1 MPDYEITSP
10 DGKKFVVTAPDGA
23 TQEQV
28 LSYAQ
33 KQFSAQPAVP
43 QEEPSIAQSIDRAIL
58 DNPIGRTIAEGASAV
73 NRGATKLADFL
84 TTTPINSAL
93 ELAGSDSRV
102 PTITE
107 ALSPATTG
115 NFMEAGV
122 PRDIVRAAGE
132 AIPGGVAVGSLLR
145 GSAQSLGPAALSA
158 GEGVLPGTLRQLS
171 NSTASQDAVFSGLSG
186 AGGALGQDVGGDVGG
201 AIGAIAAP
209 VAPVAL
215 ASMGSSLVK
224 KMFGGAGAGRVIDD
238 FASFGEVPTVGMAS
252 GKKGLQGAENISASA
267 IGGAPLARKSD
278 AIAES
283 MQKRL
288 TQIAD
293 DISKKEGAE
302 QAGLEIQKGIT
313 GKNGFIDRFR
323 STSSVL
329 WNKSDSL
336 IDGSLPVTLDNTKT
350 KLHQLVR
357 GGEIGQILD
366 NPKLSQLK
374 SVLDGTETVDYQ
386 ILRDIRSSIGQKLG
400 SNDLLS
406 DIPRA
411 ELKQIYG
418 ALSQDIKVLAQESSP
433 QALQAFNR
441 ANKYTSAGHDR
452 VDDYLQRISNKV
464 NPDEVFGAIAKG
476 GEGTKS
482 INVIKKSL
490 KPEEWEVVA
499 SNVVRRL
506 GKASPGQ
513 QNAVGDDALGDAF
526 SVDKFVTDWNK
537 LGPAR
542 KAIFSGSDKIESYGD
557 DLAKIA
563 RAASVVKDAGKVSR
577 NASGTAQAASKLA
590 AGTGLATGILTTNPT
605 LLAATAGSVAMNNA
619 GARLMSN
626 PAFVKWLAQSA
637 KIPTSRSASAIGQLV
652 GAANQSSA
660 DDAAIIQSLA
670 EELEKNND
678 Q

>member
-10 DGKKFVVTAPDGA
+10 EGKRFVVTAPDGA

-28 LSYAQ
+28 LAYAQ
-33 KQFSAQPAVP
+33 QQFSSAPKAEPGMMEAV
-43 QEEPSIAQSIDRAIL
+43 DDAIL
-58 DNPIGRTIAEGASAV
+58 SNPIGRTIAEGAAAV
-73 NRGATKLADFL
+73 NRGATQVADFL
-84 TTTPINSAL
+84 TTKPINSAL
-93 ELAGSDSRV
+93 EIAGSESRV

-107 ALSPATTG
+107 TLSPATTG
-115 NFMEAGV
+115 NFMEAGI

-132 AIPGGVAVGSLLR
+132 AVPGGVAAGSLLR
-145 GSAQSLGPAALSA
+145 NTANSLNPAMLSS
-158 GEGVLPGTLRQLS
+158 GEGVIPGAIRQLAQS
-171 NSTASQDAVFSGLSG
+171 KASQDATYSAISG
-186 AGGALGQDVGGDVGG
+186 AGSAVGQEVGGDIGG
-201 AIGAIAAP
+201 VIGAIAAP
-209 VAPVAL
+209 AAPVAL
-215 ASMGSSLVK
+215 SSIGSSLVK
-224 KMFGGAGAGRVIDD
+224 KMFGGANASRVIDD

-252 GKKGLQGAENISASA
+252 GKSGLQGAENISASA
-267 IGGAPLARKSD
+267 IGGAPLARKSE
-278 AIAES
+278 AIANN

-293 DISKKEGAE
+293 DISTKEGAE
-302 QAGLEIQKGIT
+302 NAGLEIQKGIT

-336 IDGSLPVTLDNTKT
+336 IDQSLPVDLSNTKA
-350 KLHQLVR
+350 KLDQLVR
-357 GGEIGQILD
+357 GGKVGPILD
-366 NPKLSQLK
+366 NPKLVELK
-374 SVLDGTETVDYQ
+374 NVLDDPAPVDYQ
-386 ILRDIRSSIGQKLG
+386 ALRDIRSSIGQKLG

-418 ALSQDIKVLAQESSP
+418 ALSQDVKAIASQSSP
-433 QALQAFNR
+433 EALQAFNR
-441 ANKYTSAGHDR
+441 ANKYTSSGHDR
-452 VDDYLQRISNKV
+452 VDDYLQRIANKV
-464 NPDEVFGAIAKG
+464 NPDEVFRAIAKG

-506 GKASPGQ
+506 GKSSPGQ
-513 QNAVGDDALGDAF
+513 QNAIGDDALGDAF

-542 KAIFSGSDKIESYGD
+542 KSIFSGSDKIEAYGE

-563 RAASVVKDAGKVSR
+563 RAASAIKEAGKISR
-577 NASGTAQAASKLA
+577 NASGTAQAASKIA
-590 AGTGLATGILTTNPT
+590 AGTGLATGLVTTNPT
-605 LLAATAGSVAMNNA
+605 LLAATAASIAMNNA

-626 PAFVKWLAQSA
+626 PAFVRWLAQSA
-637 KIPTSRSASAIGQLV
+637 KIPSSRSASAIGQLV
-652 GAANQSSA
+652 GVANQSSA

-670 EELEKNND
+670 EELENKND
-678 Q
+678 

>member
-28 LSYAQ
+28 LAYAQ
-33 KQFSAQPAVP
+33 QQFASQPAAP
-43 QEEPSIAQSIDRAIL
+43 QKPESIVETVDSAIMG
-58 DNPIGRTIAEGASAV
+58 NPIGRAVAEGAAAV
-73 NRGATKLADFL
+73 NRGATKVADFL
-84 TTTPINSAL
+84 TTTPINAAL
-93 ELAGSDSRV
+93 EIAGSDSRI

-107 ALSPATTG
+107 TLAPATTG

-132 AIPGGVAVGSLLR
+132 VIPGGIAAGSLLR
-145 GSAQSLGPAALSA
+145 GAASSLGPAMLSS
-158 GEGVLPGTLRQLS
+158 GEGITAGAIRQLGA
-171 NSTASQDAVFSGLSG
+171 STLGQDAAYSALSG
-186 AGGALGQDVGGDVGG
+186 AGGAIGQDIGGDVGG
-201 AIGAIAAP
+201 AIGSIAAP
-209 VAPVAL
+209 AAPVAL
-215 ASMGSSLVK
+215 ASIGSSLVK
-224 KMFGGAGAGRVIDD
+224 KMFGGASAGRVIDD

-252 GKKGLQGAENISASA
+252 GKKGLQGAENISATA
-267 IGGAPLARKSD
+267 IGGSPLARKSE
-278 AIAES
+278 AIADN

-288 TQIAD
+288 IQIAD
-293 DISKKEGAE
+293 DISTKEGAE

-336 IDGSLPVTLDNTKT
+336 IDQSLPVDLSNTKA
-350 KLHQLVR
+350 KLDQLVR
-357 GGEIGQILD
+357 GGKVGPILD
-366 NPKLSQLK
+366 NPKLVELK
-374 SVLDGTETVDYQ
+374 NVLDDPAPVDYQ
-386 ILRDIRSSIGQKLG
+386 TLRDIRSSIGQKLG

-418 ALSQDIKVLAQESSP
+418 ALSQDVKAIAAQSSP
-433 QALQAFNR
+433 EALQAFNR
-441 ANKYTSAGHDR
+441 ANRYTSSGHDR
-452 VDDYLQRISNKV
+452 VDDYLQRIANKV
-464 NPDEVFGAIAKG
+464 NPDEVFKAIAKG

-506 GKASPGQ
+506 GKSSPGQ

-542 KAIFSGSDKIESYGD
+542 KSIFSGSDKIESYGD

-563 RAASVVKDAGKVSR
+563 RAASVIKDAGKVSR

-590 AGTGLATGILTTNPT
+590 AGTGLATGIVTANPT
-605 LLAATAGSVAMNNA
+605 LLAATAASVAMNNA

-637 KIPTSRSASAIGQLV
+637 KIPSSRSASAIGQLV
-652 GAANQSSA
+652 GVANQSSA

-670 EELEKNND
+670 EELEKKND
-678 Q
+678 

>member
-10 DGKKFVVTAPDGA
+10 DGKKFVVTAPEGA

-28 LSYAQ
+28 LTYAQ
-33 KQFSAQPAVP
+33 EQFSSAPKK
-43 QEEPSIAQSIDRAIL
+43 EPGILESIDQAIQS
-58 DNPIGRTIAEGASAV
+58 NPIGATIAEGAAAV
-73 NRGATKLADFL
+73 NRGATQMADFL

-93 ELAGSDSRV
+93 ELAGSDARV

-107 ALSPATTG
+107 TLSPATAG

-132 AIPGGVAVGSLLR
+132 TIPGGVAAGSLLR
-145 GSAQSLGPAALSA
+145 SAGASLNPAMLSS
-158 GEGVLPGTLRQLS
+158 GEGVIPGSIRQLGQ
-171 NSTASQDAVFSGLSG
+171 STLGQDALYSASSG
-186 AGGALGQDVGGDVGG
+186 AGSAVGQEYGGDTGA

-209 VAPVAL
+209 AAPVAL
-215 ASMGSSLVK
+215 GSLGSSLVK
-224 KMFGGAGAGRVIDD
+224 KMFGGANAGRVIDD

-252 GKKGLQGAENISASA
+252 GKPGLQGAENISASA

-278 AIAES
+278 AIAS
-283 MQKRL
+283 NMQKRL

-293 DISKKEGAE
+293 DISTKEGAE
-302 QAGLEIQKGIT
+302 NAGLEIQKGIT

-336 IDGSLPVTLDNTKT
+336 IDQSLPVNLDNTKA
-350 KLHQLVR
+350 KLDQLVR
-357 GGEIGQILD
+357 GGKVGPILD
-366 NPKLSQLK
+366 NPKLVELK
-374 SVLDGTETVDYQ
+374 NVLDEPAPVDYQ
-386 ILRDIRSSIGQKLG
+386 TLRDIRSSIGQKLG

-418 ALSQDIKVLAQESSP
+418 ALSEDVKVIAAQSSP
-433 QALQAFNR
+433 EALQAFKR
-441 ANKYTSAGHDR
+441 ANKYTSSGHDR
-452 VDDYLQRISNKV
+452 VDDYLQRIANKV
-464 NPDEVFGAIAKG
+464 NPDEVFRAIAKG

-506 GKASPGQ
+506 GRSPAGQ

-542 KAIFSGSDKIESYGD
+542 RSIFSGSDKIESYGD

-563 RAASVVKDAGKVSR
+563 RAASVVKDASKISR
-577 NASGTAQAASKLA
+577 NASGTAQANSKIAALA
-590 AGTGLATGILTTNPT
+590 GVATSVVTANPT
-605 LLAATAGSVAMNNA
+605 ILAATAGSLAMNNS

-637 KIPTSRSASAIGQLV
+637 KIPSSRSASAIGQLV
-652 GAANQSSA
+652 GVANQSSA

-670 EELEKNND
+670 EELENNSD